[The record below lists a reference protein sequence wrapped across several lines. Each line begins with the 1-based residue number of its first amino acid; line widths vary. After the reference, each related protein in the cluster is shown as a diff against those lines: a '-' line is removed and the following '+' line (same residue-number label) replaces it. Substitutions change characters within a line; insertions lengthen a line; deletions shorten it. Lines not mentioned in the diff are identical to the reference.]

1 MNKNKYLKELFELL
15 EIPTISAQKKHDPDI
30 KKACEWLKNRL
41 KNLNFTVD
49 VLETKGHP
57 VVYAENLNAKDR
69 PTILVYGH
77 YDVQS
82 PDPLEEW
89 VSDPFKPEIRS
100 NNIYARG
107 VADDKGQFYTWIAA
121 IDKLLQ
127 SNKSLPVNIKF
138 LLEGEEEVGS
148 KNLDDFVENNSS
160 LLTADLCV
168 ISDSHSLSETTPLL
182 TYGLKGLTY
191 MEVKVKALARD
202 VHSGLYGGNVLNSA
216 NTLAQII
223 NKLKDENHK
232 VLIPGFYD
240 DVRKLSAKEKA
251 DLNKFPF
258 DDKDIMQE
266 TGAKKVVGESGYSIV
281 ERAGARPTLD
291 VNGIWSGY
299 TAEGPKTI
307 IPAEA
312 NAKISMRLVPHQN
325 DEDIATKFEK
335 YVKKIAPSGVEVSV
349 KMLSGGLPIIMNRNS
364 KFYKAAS
371 ASMEKTFG
379 NKPLYELSGGS
390 IPVTATLKNLL
401 GIDSILMG
409 YGLPDDGL
417 HAPNE
422 KMSISM
428 FEKGINTNIEFLK
441 LAGKIKLKS

>member
-30 KKACEWLKNRL
+30 KKACIWLKNKL
-41 KNLNFTVD
+41 EKLDFAVD
-49 VLETKGHP
+49 IIPTNGHP
-57 VVYAENLNAKDR
+57 VVYAENLKAKGK
-69 PTILVYGH
+69 PTVLIYGH

-82 PDPLEEW
+82 PDPLSEW
-89 VSDPFKPEIRS
+89 DSDPFKPEVRS
-100 NNIYARG
+100 GNIYARG
-107 VADDKGQFYTWIAA
+107 VADDKGQFYTWISA

-127 SNKSLPVNIKF
+127 SNKSLPVNIKI

-148 KNLDDFVENNSS
+148 KNLDDFVENNTS
-160 LLTADLCV
+160 LLKADVCV
-168 ISDSHSLSETTPLL
+168 ISDSHSLSENTPLL

-191 MEVKVKALARD
+191 MELKVKTLARD
-202 VHSGLYGGNVLNSA
+202 AHSGLYGGNVLNPA
-216 NTLAQII
+216 IVLTQII
-223 NKLKDENHK
+223 NKLKDENHRI
-232 VLIPGFYD
+232 LIPGFYEK
-240 DVRKLSAKEKA
+240 VRKLDEKERA
-251 DLNKFPF
+251 SLNEFPF
-258 DDKDIMQE
+258 GEDEIKKE
-266 TGAKKVVGESGYSIV
+266 TGAITVSGEEDFSVV

-299 TAEGPKTI
+299 TGEGPKTI

-312 NAKISMRLVPHQN
+312 SAKISMRLVPYQN
-325 DEDIATKFEK
+325 DQDIADKFERF
-335 YVKKIAPSGVEVSV
+335 VKQITPTGVEVEITR
-349 KMLSGGLPIIMNRNS
+349 LSGGLPIIMNKNS
-364 KFYKAAS
+364 VYYKAAAS
-371 ASMEKTFG
+371 AMEKTFG

-422 KMSISM
+422 KMSILM
-428 FEKGINTNIEFLK
+428 FEKGIATNIEFLQ
-441 LAGKIKLKS
+441 LSGKIKT